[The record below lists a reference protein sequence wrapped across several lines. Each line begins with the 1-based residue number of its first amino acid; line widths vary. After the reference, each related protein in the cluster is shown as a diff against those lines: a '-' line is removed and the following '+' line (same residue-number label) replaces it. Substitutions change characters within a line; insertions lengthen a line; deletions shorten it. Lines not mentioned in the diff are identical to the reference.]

1 MARTIAAAEE
11 RRRADTGYDG
21 PPSDNTNA
29 SALAR
34 ISAWSSAA
42 GMQAFSP
49 EEGADTTLM
58 LGGEV
63 LVLDVTLAASTSA
76 AAEPTV
82 RMSYAGSG
90 EGRPSPAMDGF
101 FSRLVRRAI
110 KRDGGDEGDGRRL
123 RDALGYLMRLDRLAA
138 QEGNAGARWFGEVD
152 ALAKELTNITQEE
165 AALLAQ
171 CVTPITRL

>member
-1 MARTIAAAEE
+1 MILGPSRSSGSSPPGSTPFTSYVSTRTIPPFFLLSFPFPLPSRLRTHNPQLPLPPPQSRTQMARTIAAAEE

-82 RMSYAGSG
+82 RMSYA
-90 EGRPSPAMDGF
+90 
-101 FSRLVRRAI
+101 
-110 KRDGGDEGDGRRL
+110 
-123 RDALGYLMRLDRLAA
+123 
-138 QEGNAGARWFGEVD
+138 
-152 ALAKELTNITQEE
+152 
-165 AALLAQ
+165 
-171 CVTPITRL
+171 